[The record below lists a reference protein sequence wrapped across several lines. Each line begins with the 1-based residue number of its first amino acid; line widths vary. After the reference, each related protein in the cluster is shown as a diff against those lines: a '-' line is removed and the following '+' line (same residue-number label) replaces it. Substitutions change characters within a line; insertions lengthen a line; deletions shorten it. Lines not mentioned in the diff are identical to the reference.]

1 VQMTLMALHH
11 VLLAATT
18 AKTTT
23 HHKNN
28 YTSLIFIVVIFAV
41 VYVVFLRPRA
51 NRARAAVAQKRS
63 AEVGD
68 EVTTTSGLIATVV
81 AIDDDA
87 LTLEVAP
94 GVHCRYVPA
103 AILRVNVE
111 EEPDVEAPDAS
122 NHEVIDDPTIVTPAA
137 EPHDDHDADEG
148 SPGATTETPDGPASS

>member
-1 VQMTLMALHH
+1 VHTTLMVLHH
-11 VLLAATT
+11 VLAATP
-18 AKTTT
+18 TTT
-23 HHKNN
+23 KKKSNSF
-28 YTSLIFIVVIFAV
+28 TPLIFIVAIFAV

-51 NRARAAVAQKRS
+51 NRARAAVTQKRS

-111 EEPDVEAPDAS
+111 DEPDVETPDTS
-122 NHEVIDDPTIVTPAA
+122 NHEVIDDPTIVKLSKESRDEHET
-137 EPHDDHDADEG
+137 DEG
-148 SPGATTETPDGPASS
+148 SSDATTEPPDGPAST